1 VVSRLILASASP
13 RRRELLARLR
23 IPFDVVPAGIDEE
36 PDGSRPVRLARRLAV
51 AKAQA
56 VAARQPDAAVLAAD
70 TMVVH
75 NGDVLGKPRD
85 AEEARTMLAR
95 LRGRR
100 HRVITAIA
108 VLPAGRRPDGRGSPR
123 RPLVDHAITV
133 VSMRSYS
140 DGEIDA
146 SIARGD
152 PFDKAGAY
160 AIQDPLLRPVSSYE
174 SPEGGP
180 GCYCNVVGLPL
191 WPALRLLA
199 HAGVDTAP
207 VSTGDLLPQC
217 SACPLAVSGRFSYLG
232 RG

>member
-1 VVSRLILASASP
+1 MVSRLILASASP

-23 IPFDVVPAGIDEE
+23 IPFDVVPPGIDEE
-36 PDGSRPVRLARRLAV
+36 PDGSPPVRLARRLAV

-56 VAARQPDAAVLAAD
+56 VAAGHPEAAVLAAD
-70 TMVVH
+70 TVVVH
-75 NGDVLGKPRD
+75 TGDVLAKPRD
-85 AEEARTMLAR
+85 ADEARAMLAR

-100 HRVITAIA
+100 HRVITAVA
-108 VLPAGRRPDGRGSPR
+108 VLPAGRR
-123 RPLVDHAITV
+123 RPLVEHAVTL

-140 DGEIDA
+140 DDEITA

-174 SPEGGP
+174 SPGGGP

-191 WPALRLLA
+191 WLALRLLA
-199 HAGVDTAP
+199 PAGVGTKDISAI
-207 VSTGDLLPQC
+207 DLLPQC
-217 SACPLAVSGRFSYLG
+217 SACPLAARST
-232 RG
+232 RGPHITA